1 MLELIGTI
9 TTILA
14 VTGVVLNNRRKRACF
29 MFWLVSNAMSMIIH
43 AQTGV
48 WSLAVRDLIFIVLAI
63 EGWYLW
69 KSNSKP

>member
-1 MLELIGTI
+1 MLELIGTM

-29 MFWLVSNAMSMIIH
+29 MFWLVSNFMSMIIH
-43 AQTGV
+43 AHTGV